1 MTNSPTSYAALALGF
16 VLAGASLSGCALP
29 RQFGERPVAAERGDA
44 ERGDA
49 SYYAH
54 DFHGRKTASG
64 EHFDMHELTAAHR
77 TLPMGT
83 RVRVTNLDNGRDVVV
98 RINDRGPFKR
108 GRVIDV
114 SYEAAKT
121 LDMVASG
128 VAPVKVEVLR

>member
-1 MTNSPTSYAALALGF
+1 MRTLPTSYAALALSL
-16 VLAGASLSGCALP
+16 VLAGASLTGCALP
-29 RQFGERPVAAERGDA
+29 RQFGERPVAA

-64 EHFDMHELTAAHR
+64 EEFDMHELTAAHR

-114 SYEAAKT
+114 SYEAAKK
-121 LDMVASG
+121 LDMVAAG
-128 VAPVKVEVLR
+128 VAPVRVEVLR

>member
-1 MTNSPTSYAALALGF
+1 MRTARTSYAALALGL
-16 VLAGASLSGCALP
+16 VLAVAPLTGCSLP
-29 RQFGERPVAAERGDA
+29 HQFGDRTVAT

-64 EHFDMHELTAAHR
+64 EAFDMHELTAAHR

-83 RVRVTNLDNGRDVVV
+83 RVRVTRLDNGRDVVV

-114 SYEAAKT
+114 SYEAARK
-121 LDMVASG
+121 LDLIAAG
-128 VAPVKVEVLR
+128 VAPVKLEVLR

>member
-1 MTNSPTSYAALALGF
+1 MRTARTSYAALALGL
-16 VLAGASLSGCALP
+16 VLAVAPLTGCALP
-29 RQFGERPVAAERGDA
+29 LQFGDRPVAAQRG
-44 ERGDA
+44 EA

-64 EHFDMHELTAAHR
+64 EQFDMHELTAAHR

-83 RVRVTNLDNGRDVVV
+83 RVRVTNLDNGRDVVL

-114 SYEAAKT
+114 SYEAAKR
-121 LDMVASG
+121 LDMIAAG
-128 VAPVKVEVLR
+128 IAPVKVEVLR